1 MTKDALL
8 QEILSHIR
16 SIFWDS
22 MLSLLKNFQYL
33 IDYIH
38 ATVVA

>member
-1 MTKDALL
+1 
-8 QEILSHIR
+8 
-16 SIFWDS
+16 

-38 ATVVA
+38 ATVVAWISLSQTKLDNPSQNLSDLN